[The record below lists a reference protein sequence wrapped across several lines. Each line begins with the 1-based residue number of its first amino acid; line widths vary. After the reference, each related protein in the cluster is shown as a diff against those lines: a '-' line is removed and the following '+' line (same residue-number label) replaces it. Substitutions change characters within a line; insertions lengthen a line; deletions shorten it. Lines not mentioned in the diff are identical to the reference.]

1 MSKAISYK
9 TKQFLLSLI
18 KIGLVVAAFYFIYTK
33 LFKNSDFHFDEFKYN
48 LMEFSSISMISVLF
62 LAFLSFLNWF
72 VEILKWQTLINSISE
87 ITLTNATR
95 QTLGALTASL
105 FTPNRIGEYGAKA
118 MYYPPHHRKKI
129 MLLNGISNSVQMLI
143 TTVFGVVGFSYFTV
157 RFQPQ
162 LNYSTFFIWLLIIG
176 FILFSSV
183 YILKMKWFKKQL
195 KPIYK
200 SYTFLK
206 SISTKTLFNTLLL
219 SLMRYLIFSFQFYY
233 LLLLFGIEMD
243 YFEAMAI
250 ISTMYLLSSIMP
262 SILIFD
268 IVIKG
273 GVAIYLFGL
282 IGVSKAIILTII
294 TLMWLSNFVLPSIIG
309 SYFVLSFKLPKTVS

>member
-48 LMEFSSISMISVLF
+48 LMEFSSISMISVLY

-72 VEILKWQTLINSISE
+72 IEILKWQTLINSISE
-87 ITLTNATR
+87 ITLTNAAR

-195 KPIYK
+195 KPIYE

-219 SLMRYLIFSFQFYY
+219 SLIRYLIFSFQFYY

-262 SILIFD
+262 SIFIFD